1 MEPKDLLNVLTQFSQ
16 TGYINSSGVRTVTTS
31 DTQALYEV
39 FEEYLKQNQ
48 DPDWFDDMIVTLDL
62 QHDCITYK
70 NSEFLV
76 NLRKCPQEIVD
87 RIYAKSSF
95 RLRNTQTQT
104 TKLCVYDKDQSRF
117 YVLLENRQIPVI
129 LIQEV

>member
-31 DTQALYEV
+31 DTHALYEV

-104 TKLCVYDKDQSRF
+104 TKLCVYDKDRSRF